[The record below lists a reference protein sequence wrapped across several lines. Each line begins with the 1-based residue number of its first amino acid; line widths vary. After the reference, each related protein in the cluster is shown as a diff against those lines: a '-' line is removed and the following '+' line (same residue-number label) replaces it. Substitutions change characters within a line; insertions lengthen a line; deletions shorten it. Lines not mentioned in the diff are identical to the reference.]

1 MPSTGNGHKRVLLK
15 LSGEALAGSK
25 QFGYAEEAFNPI
37 IEDIVFAHKSG
48 VKIAIVIGG
57 GNFLRGARDANAHI
71 TRATADQMGM
81 IATVINGLAL
91 RDALLKK
98 GASAKMRS
106 AIFVSGIAK
115 AFDIVEAREIYDS
128 GSVLII
134 AGGTGNPFV
143 TTDSAAS
150 LRSIEL
156 DADVLIKATKVDG
169 IYSDDPKAN
178 PDAKLFSELSFEEVL
193 KREYAVMDL
202 AAFCQCRDYHIPIRV
217 FNIFKDGALRRALLG
232 ESEGTLVSHLVKKSS
247 FTVV

>member
-1 MPSTGNGHKRVLLK
+1 MTSGHKRVLLK

-25 QFGYAEEAFNPI
+25 QYGYDEDAFNPI
-37 IEDIVFAHKSG
+37 IDDIVFAHKSG
-48 VKIAIVIGG
+48 RKIAIVIGG

-91 RDALLKK
+91 RDALLRK

-150 LRSIEL
+150 LRCIEL
-156 DADVLIKATKVDG
+156 DADVLVKATKVDG
-169 IYSDDPKAN
+169 IYSADPHLDKSAQ
-178 PDAKLFSELSFEEVL
+178 LFSELSFEEVL

-202 AAFCQCRDYHIPIRV
+202 AAFCQCRDYDIPIRV
-217 FNIFKDGALRRALLG
+217 FNLFKPGALRRALLG
-232 ESEGTLVSHLVKKSS
+232 EHEGTLVSHAVKKGVISR
-247 FTVV
+247 

>member
-1 MPSTGNGHKRVLLK
+1 MTSSHKRVLLK

-25 QFGYAEEAFNPI
+25 QYGYDEDAFNPI
-37 IEDIVFAHKSG
+37 IDDIVFAHKSG
-48 VKIAIVIGG
+48 RKIAIVIGG

-81 IATVINGLAL
+81 LATVINGLAL
-91 RDALLKK
+91 RDALLRR

-150 LRSIEL
+150 LRCIEL
-156 DADVLIKATKVDG
+156 DAEVLVKATKVDG
-169 IYSDDPKAN
+169 IYSADPHLDKS
-178 PDAKLFSELSFEEVL
+178 AKLFSELSFEEVL

-202 AAFCQCRDYHIPIRV
+202 AAFCQCRDYDIPIRV
-217 FNIFKDGALRRALLG
+217 FNLFKPGALRRALLG
-232 ESEGTLVSHLVKKSS
+232 ESEGTLVSHSVKKI
-247 FTVV
+247 

>member
-1 MPSTGNGHKRVLLK
+1 MGSSGGHKRILLK

-48 VKIAIVIGG
+48 IKIAIVIGG

-115 AFDIVEAREIYDS
+115 AFDIVEAKEIYDA

-134 AGGTGNPFV
+134 SGGTGNPFV

-156 DADVLIKATKVDG
+156 EADVLIKATKVDG
-169 IYSDDPKAN
+169 IYSADPHIDAS
-178 PDAKLFSELSFEEVL
+178 AKLFSELSFEEVL

-202 AAFCQCRDYHIPIRV
+202 AAFCQCRDYEIPIRV
-217 FNIFKDGALRRALLG
+217 FNLFKEGGLRRALLG
-232 ESEGTLVSHLVKKSS
+232 EHEGTLVSHLVKQSK
-247 FTVV
+247 FI